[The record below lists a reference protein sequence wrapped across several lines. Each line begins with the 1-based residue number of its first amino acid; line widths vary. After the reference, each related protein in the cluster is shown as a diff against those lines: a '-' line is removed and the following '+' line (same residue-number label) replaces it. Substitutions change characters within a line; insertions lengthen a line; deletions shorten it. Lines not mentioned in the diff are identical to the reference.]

1 MARERWSRAEFEELT
16 GTLDLLPDGA
26 IDVLNDAAFDAAD
39 EPLCEGQDPIEINLD
54 IVKDML
60 R

>member
-1 MARERWSRAEFEELT
+1 M
-16 GTLDLLPDGA
+16 
-26 IDVLNDAAFDAAD
+26 LNDAAFDAAD
-39 EPLCEGQDPIEINLD
+39 EPLCEGQDPIEINHD